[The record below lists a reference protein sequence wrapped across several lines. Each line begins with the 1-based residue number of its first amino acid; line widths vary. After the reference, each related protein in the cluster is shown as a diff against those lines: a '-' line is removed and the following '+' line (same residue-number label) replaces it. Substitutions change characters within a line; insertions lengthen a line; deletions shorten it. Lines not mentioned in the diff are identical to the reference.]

1 MNYIK
6 YSIAGTSLQNLIKPR
21 HCETRW
27 QIVSLLQV
35 VVSGQGQ
42 LPAPVDND
50 HPPIRKVSS
59 ADVLL
64 IHISLLHHPLPSKCT
79 SVCFV
84 AHKYPLRGEASTQRE
99 ICRNVHRVCFT
110 KRLEHTHTTGGGGC
124 RFFLKHA
131 TSTLVMVTQEFC
143 SIVTSKQ
150 QVKQKFDLII
160 SISRN
165 VFCNMTITDTN
176 CIYNITL
183 YDLKLQ

>member
-21 HCETRW
+21 RWEILW

-42 LPAPVDND
+42 PPAPVDND

-84 AHKYPLRGEASTQRE
+84 AHKYPLRGEESTQRE

-110 KRLEHTHTTGGGGC
+110 KRLEHTHTTEEGAG
-124 RFFLKHA
+124 FLKA
-131 TSTLVMVTQEFC
+131 CNQYLVMVTREFC
-143 SIVTSKQ
+143 SIVITSKQ
-150 QVKQKFDLII
+150 QVKQK
-160 SISRN
+160 
-165 VFCNMTITDTN
+165 CQ
-176 CIYNITL
+176 
-183 YDLKLQ
+183 KLTH